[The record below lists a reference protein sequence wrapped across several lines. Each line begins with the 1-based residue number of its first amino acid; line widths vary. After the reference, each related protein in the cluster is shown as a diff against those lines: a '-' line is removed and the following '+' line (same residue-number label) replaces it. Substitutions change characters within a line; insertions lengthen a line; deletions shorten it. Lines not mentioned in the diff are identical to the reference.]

1 MDNINM
7 TDDELNLLSEKVLAR
22 LIEGTQNSRWH
33 QMSSPMT
40 VGELLK
46 GQLPF
51 KESEEEMLIAE
62 LARLTTLLNL
72 YENNEEFMKA
82 AIIKRKLEIIQNKLD
97 KL

>member
-1 MDNINM
+1 METKNTNCRTIAASCLNM
-7 TDDELNLLSEKVLAR
+7 DDEGNE
-22 LIEGTQNSRWH
+22 I
-33 QMSSPMT
+33 
-40 VGELLK
+40 
-46 GQLPF
+46 

>member
-1 MDNINM
+1 
-7 TDDELNLLSEKVLAR
+7 
-22 LIEGTQNSRWH
+22 
-33 QMSSPMT
+33 MT